1 MNDNSDQHIKASIN
15 NFKATIDILPVVMAF
30 NQKTLSVLEEK
41 DSYSKTKMR
50 LEKTDKYS
58 IRDFDIFDNK
68 EIVFAGVDG
77 KIYFYDIFNTQTP
90 REAITAFDDIKDRI
104 RKVKF
109 INRDEL
115 LLGTFSGRFI
125 Y

>member
-77 KIYFYDIFNTQTP
+77 KIYFYDIFNTKTP

-115 LLGTFSGRFI
+115 L
-125 Y
+125 

>member
-1 MNDNSDQHIKASIN
+1 
-15 NFKATIDILPVVMAF
+15 
-30 NQKTLSVLEEK
+30 
-41 DSYSKTKMR
+41 MR
-50 LEKTDKYS
+50 LAKTDKYS

-77 KIYFYDIFNTQTP
+77 KIYFYDIFNTKTP

>member
-58 IRDFDIFDNK
+58 IRDFYIFDNK

-77 KIYFYDIFNTQTP
+77 KIYLYDIFNTKTP

>member
-1 MNDNSDQHIKASIN
+1 MNNNSDQHIKASIN
-15 NFKATIDILPVVMAF
+15 NFKATIDTLPVVMAF

-77 KIYFYDIFNTQTP
+77 KIYFYDIFNTKTP

>member
-77 KIYFYDIFNTQTP
+77 KIYFYDIFNTKTP